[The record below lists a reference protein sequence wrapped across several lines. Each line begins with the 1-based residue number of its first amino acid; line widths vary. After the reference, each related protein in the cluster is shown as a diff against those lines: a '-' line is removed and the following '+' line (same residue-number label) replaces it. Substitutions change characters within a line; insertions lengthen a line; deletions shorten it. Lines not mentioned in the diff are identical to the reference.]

1 MLSAIIESL
10 AEASAARLPLLRQT
24 KATMHHDV
32 VVSGGVQNGLDR
44 ILHRD
49 WPGKWSFRTEEEATL
64 RGLSC
69 LNPTEQP

>member
-1 MLSAIIESL
+1 MLSAVIESL

-24 KATMHHDV
+24 KSPMRRDV

-69 LNPTEQP
+69 LEPVEIE